1 MLKQHLQTSPALQHC
16 GLCLVLLMQQ
26 VFDNCLYCENSAE
39 EEGKSTLE
47 EERKSRFGHIN
58 SILFQLRNSKYL

>member
-1 MLKQHLQTSPALQHC
+1 MFGIAHAE
-16 GLCLVLLMQQ
+16 GV
-26 VFDNCLYCENSAE
+26 DNCLYWKKSAE

-58 SILFQLRNSKYL
+58 SILFQLKIQSICKYFYTDCFLNVVIKL

>member
-1 MLKQHLQTSPALQHC
+1 MQHC
-16 GLCLVLLMQQ
+16 SLCLVLLMHK
-26 VFDNCLYCENSAE
+26 VFDNCLYWEKSAE

-47 EERKSRFGHIN
+47 ERKPTFGHIN

>member
-1 MLKQHLQTSPALQHC
+1 MLKQHLQTSPAMQHC
-16 GLCLVLLMQQ
+16 GLCLVMLVQQ
-26 VFDNCLYCENSAE
+26 VFDNCLYWEKSAE

-47 EERKSRFGHIN
+47 EEKPRLGPMD